1 MKLSNIL
8 QVAGAVLITAGIAL
22 FSVPVAVIAGGV
34 FSLLFGIAMER
45 INAE

>member
-8 QVAGAVLITAGIAL
+8 QVAGSVLITAGIGL
-22 FSVPVAVIAGGV
+22 FSIPVAVIVGGV

-45 INAE
+45 VNAE

>member
-8 QVAGAVLITAGIAL
+8 QVAGSVLITAGIAL
-22 FSVPVAVIAGGV
+22 FSIPVAVIVGGV

-45 INAE
+45 VNAE